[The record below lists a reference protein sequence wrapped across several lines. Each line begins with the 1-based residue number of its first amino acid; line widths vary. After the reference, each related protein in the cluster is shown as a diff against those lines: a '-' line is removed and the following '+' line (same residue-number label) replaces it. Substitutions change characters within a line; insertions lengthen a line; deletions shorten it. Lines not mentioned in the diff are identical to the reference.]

1 MPCQNCSALPSHHDL
16 DPEFKVFYGMA
27 SPPTSYGGYGG
38 NANEKPKYTFEYPK
52 SWKSEQPS
60 KVLLPLA
67 RYCYLLYSMQS
78 DHMYFNTLVR
88 GLYVTLCY
96 GIRYTFTHGCCTRVQ
111 SEKGT
116 KGIDGRVVSPKSK
129 GTSIAHL
136 VIACN
141 SLILIDTLVYVCSG

>member
-60 KVLLPLA
+60 KVLLPTVLNA
-67 RYCYLLYSMQS
+67 KRPHVFQYLSEMNDLYGCANN
-78 DHMYFNTLVR
+78 DVIT
-88 GLYVTLCY
+88 LYVLCVTVY
-96 GIRYTFTHGCCTRVQ
+96 GTYSFM
-111 SEKGT
+111 
-116 KGIDGRVVSPKSK
+116 VV
-129 GTSIAHL
+129 AHVFSQRREL
-136 VIACN
+136 RASMGV
-141 SLILIDTLVYVCSG
+141 